1 MALTRKMLS
10 AMDIP
15 AEKIDEIINA
25 HTETVNAL
33 KDERDKVQKEYDN
46 LKENSKNVEAV
57 QKELDSANAELE
69 KFKSG
74 DWEKKYND
82 LKSEYDGFKKDT
94 EAKAT
99 KSAKES
105 AYKKLLTEAGVSA
118 KRIDSILKVSTSAI
132 DDIKFD
138 KDGNVEGAD
147 KIVEGVKKEWADF
160 ISTTRQ
166 QGANV
171 SNPPANDGDGN
182 TNTQSRATEMVSKY
196 YQEHYG
202 NPNKED

>member
-1 MALTRKMLS
+1 MALTKKMLI
-10 AMDIP
+10 AMEISS
-15 AEKIDEIINA
+15 EKVDEIMTAHVESINA
-25 HTETVNAL
+25 L
-33 KDERDKVQKEYDN
+33 RDERDKIQKDYDD
-46 LKENSKNVEAV
+46 LKAQSKNVESI

-118 KRIDSILKVSTSAI
+118 KRIDSILKVSASAI

-182 TNTQSRATEMVSKY
+182 TGTQSRATEMVSKY
-196 YQEHYG
+196 YSEHYG

>member
-33 KDERDKVQKEYDN
+33 KDERDKAIKECDE
-46 LKENSKNVEAV
+46 LKEASKSVADIKTELETTKA
-57 QKELDSANAELE
+57 ELD
-69 KFKSG
+69 KIKSE
-74 DWEKKYND
+74 DWEKKYKD
-82 LKSEYDGFKKDT
+82 TKSEYDSFKADT

-118 KRIDSILKVSTSAI
+118 KRIDSIMKVSASAI
-132 DDIKFD
+132 DALKFD
-138 KDGNVEGAD
+138 KDGNIEDAE
-147 KIVEGVKKEWADF
+147 KITESVKTEWADF
-160 ISTTRQ
+160 ISTTHE
-166 QGANV
+166 QGAKTP
-171 SNPPANDGDGN
+171 NPPANDGGDVKKP
-182 TNTQSRATEMVSKY
+182 SRVSAMVAQY
-196 YQEHYG
+196 RNEHYG